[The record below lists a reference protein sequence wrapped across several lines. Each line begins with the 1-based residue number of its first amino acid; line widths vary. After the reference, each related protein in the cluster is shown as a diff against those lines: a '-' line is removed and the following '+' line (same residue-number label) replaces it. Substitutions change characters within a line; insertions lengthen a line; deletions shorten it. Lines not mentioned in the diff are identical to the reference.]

1 MTEQSTPRRSQLD
14 LSLLNSQQLAAVT
27 HRAGPLLVIAGPGS
41 GKTRVITNRIAWLI
55 EQGTPPWR
63 ILAVTFTNRA
73 AKEMLSRLSSLVGH
87 EASSEI
93 WSGTFHRICSRML
106 RRHGNEIGVAANF
119 QIFDRDDQ
127 LQVVRN
133 AIKDLQ
139 IDPKQY
145 SPQMLLGSISAAKS
159 KGSNLSGFAA
169 STASYYDE
177 IVSRVWERYAAITT
191 SSTAL
196 DFDDLLLRTRELLE
210 VESVRSHYTARFE
223 HVLVDEFQDTST
235 VQYDLANSW
244 ASGHKNL
251 TVVGDPDQSIYSWR
265 SADIRNLRYFMR
277 DYPDATEIQLN
288 TNYRSTQQILDVAN
302 TIINRSSDRIQR
314 SLTTKNGDGPLPKL
328 YEAYSE
334 SDEADYVA
342 QFVDRGDRDG
352 SLRPGDVAVMYRT
365 NAQSR
370 VFEESLIRH
379 GIPYRLVGAT
389 RFYDRREIRDLL
401 AYLRLIR
408 NPADSIAFGRVV
420 NVPTRGVGAKSV
432 ASLNEWAAYHAQTP
446 FQAAALAAG
455 LNSDAVDGFMQPPPI
470 RRAGASSLRQF
481 VTLIEHGQ
489 RQAASGPLSDV
500 LRTILDQTQFQRWI
514 QKQSES
520 DAEAES
526 RWQNVQELIT
536 VTDSYSEIAAGAALD
551 AFLEDVALV
560 ADIDDLPEGQPD
572 AVTLITLH
580 QAKGLEF
587 PIVFMVGMEE
597 QLIPHAMSANDPVQ
611 LEEERRVC
619 YVGMTR
625 AMRELHLVHAFRR
638 AYQGRVAANPPSR
651 YVRELIDH
659 EFTLID
665 HQAAQRAPVGPD
677 VRPARN
683 RQVQWSDFDDQV
695 AEPPVLQL
703 SGLNR
708 GDLVSHDVLGIGEVI
723 AIRAEAGDV
732 EVQVRFREHGVKQL
746 LASISN
752 LTRA

>member
-314 SLTTKNGDGPLPKL
+314 SLTTKNSDGPLPKL

-481 VTLIEHGQ
+481 VTLIEHCQ

-695 AEPPVLQL
+695 AEPPILQL

-723 AIRAEAGDV
+723 AIRAEADDV